1 MESLHTGTA
10 NPIDN
15 LSEAQVSVTEDMDES
30 QTRAGQKHDQHQALS
45 DVKNEGQFRA
55 VQKHDQQQALPD
67 NMNEGQTRGG
77 QKHDKQQAPPADMYE
92 GQTRTVQKHDQRQA
106 PPDVMDKDQ
115 TRAGQ
120 KHDKQQAL
128 PYDMNEG
135 QTRGGQ
141 RHDKHPA
148 QTGEIHRSVPS
159 QSPEIQPT
167 PQLHEAANP
176 TPNPNLH
183 PEKSKE
189 PGPDAEEERQ
199 EILRRY
205 RRLLRAMRPFL
216 KKGDKTQVRAA
227 FVMALEAHANT
238 RRKSGEPYIY
248 HPLEVARIAVEE
260 IGLGTTSAICALLHD
275 VVEDTETRLHDIE
288 REFGNVVARII
299 DGLTKISGLYNRHA
313 NPSEQAENYRKM
325 LLTLADDVRVIL
337 IKLADRLHNMRTL
350 ESMSKEKQLK
360 IASETTFLFAPLAH
374 RLGLYA
380 IKSELED
387 LSLKYTHPDIYR
399 DIARKLKETKAR
411 RDRFIRDFIEPVR
424 EAMAGTGLQFDI
436 KGRPKSI
443 VSIWNKMQKQGI
455 TFDQVYDLFAIR
467 IIVDSRPE
475 FEKADCW
482 RAYSV
487 VTDLYQPNPN
497 RLRDWISTPKAN
509 GYESLHTTVMG
520 AGGRWVEVQIRTR
533 RMNEIAE
540 KGLAAH
546 WKYKD
551 GNSDSAFDDWLRR
564 IRDVL
569 ENPEPNAL
577 EFIDE
582 FKLQLYA
589 KDVFAFTPKGDLI
602 KLPGGATALDFA
614 FEIHTDIGMKCIGA
628 KANHKIVPLSYT
640 LQNGD
645 QVEIL
650 TSGIQKPRAD
660 WLGFVTTAKARN
672 KIRHALR
679 EHQRGLASEGKA
691 LLERK
696 LRQWKSAGGDEL
708 HQKIASHFKTSSLP
722 DFYQLIATERIPL
735 NEVHNFLSSEPT
747 PSTKTKV
754 PRLNEDNFEKMV
766 RTSNTTTDDML
777 VIDGNIQKIDYQLAK
792 CCHPIAGDEIFGFVT
807 IGEGIKIHRVNCPN
821 AINLH
826 SKYSYRVV
834 KAKWTMASEVSF
846 LAGIKITGI
855 DDVGIIKS
863 ISDVISGDLKVNMR
877 SISVV
882 SNDGIFEG
890 SIMVYVNDTRQL
902 DVLIRKMKGVK
913 GIQTIERIA
922 ATVEN

>member
-1 MESLHTGTA
+1 VETPNESLV
-10 NPIDN
+10 D
-15 LSEAQVSVTEDMDES
+15 
-30 QTRAGQKHDQHQALS
+30 
-45 DVKNEGQFRA
+45 
-55 VQKHDQQQALPD
+55 
-67 NMNEGQTRGG
+67 
-77 QKHDKQQAPPADMYE
+77 
-92 GQTRTVQKHDQRQA
+92 
-106 PPDVMDKDQ
+106 
-115 TRAGQ
+115 
-120 KHDKQQAL
+120 
-128 PYDMNEG
+128 
-135 QTRGGQ
+135 
-141 RHDKHPA
+141 HPA
-148 QTGEIHRSVPS
+148 H
-159 QSPEIQPT
+159 PT
-167 PQLHEAANP
+167 AEAE
-176 TPNPNLH
+176 T
-183 PEKSKE
+183 
-189 PGPDAEEERQ
+189 ERQ

-205 RRLLRAMRPFL
+205 RGLLRVMRPFL
-216 KKGDKTQVRAA
+216 KKGDKKLLRSA
-227 FVMALEAHANT
+227 FERALEAHAHT

-248 HPLEVARIAVEE
+248 HPLEVARIVVED

-275 VVEDTETRLHDIE
+275 VVEDTDTGLGDIE
-288 REFGNVVARII
+288 SEFGNVVARII
-299 DGLTKISGLYNRHA
+299 DGLTKISGLYNRHT

-360 IASETTFLFAPLAH
+360 IASETSFLFAPLAH

-387 LSLKYTHPDIYR
+387 LSFKYTHTEIYR
-399 DIARKLKETKAR
+399 DIARKLQETKAR
-411 RDRFIRDFIEPVR
+411 RDRFIREFIEPVR
-424 EAMAGTGLQFDI
+424 LALNETGLQFEI

-467 IIVDSRPE
+467 IIVDSRLDL
-475 FEKADCW
+475 EKSDCW

-520 AGGRWVEVQIRTR
+520 PGGRWVEVQIRSR

-551 GNSDSAFDDWLRR
+551 GQSDNGFDEWLRR

-628 KANHKIVPLSYT
+628 KANHKIVPLSYA

-672 KIRHALR
+672 KIRYALR
-679 EHQRGLASEGKA
+679 EHKRELSQEGKEQ
-691 LLERK
+691 LERK
-696 LRQWKSAGGDEL
+696 LRQWKINVTDEL
-708 HQKIASHFKTSSLP
+708 NQKLYSHFKTSSLL
-722 DFYQLIATERIPL
+722 DFYQLIATERITI
-735 NEVHNFLSSEPT
+735 NEIQAFLVGEKSQSKKP
-747 PSTKTKV
+747 KA
-754 PRLNEDNFEKMV
+754 PRINEDNFEKMV
-766 RTSNTTTDDML
+766 RSSNQTTDDML
-777 VIDGNIQKIDYQLAK
+777 VIDGGIQKIDYQLAQ
-792 CCHPIAGDEIFGFVT
+792 CCNPIPGDDIFGFVT

-821 AINLH
+821 AVNLL

-834 KAKWTMASEVSF
+834 KAKWTLASEVSF
-846 LAGIKITGI
+846 LAGIRITGI
-855 DDVGIIKS
+855 DDLGIIRN

-890 SIMVYVNDTRQL
+890 TIMVYVNDTRQL
-902 DVLIRKMKGVK
+902 DTLIKKLKAAK
-913 GIQTIERIA
+913 GIQTIERIEA
-922 ATVEN
+922 SEEE

>member
-1 MESLHTGTA
+1 VEISSESIVERVDP
-10 NPIDN
+10 PIN
-15 LSEAQVSVTEDMDES
+15 
-30 QTRAGQKHDQHQALS
+30 
-45 DVKNEGQFRA
+45 
-55 VQKHDQQQALPD
+55 
-67 NMNEGQTRGG
+67 
-77 QKHDKQQAPPADMYE
+77 
-92 GQTRTVQKHDQRQA
+92 
-106 PPDVMDKDQ
+106 
-115 TRAGQ
+115 
-120 KHDKQQAL
+120 
-128 PYDMNEG
+128 
-135 QTRGGQ
+135 
-141 RHDKHPA
+141 
-148 QTGEIHRSVPS
+148 
-159 QSPEIQPT
+159 
-167 PQLHEAANP
+167 
-176 TPNPNLH
+176 
-183 PEKSKE
+183 
-189 PGPDAEEERQ
+189 DAEIERQ

-216 KKGDKTQVRAA
+216 KKGDKKLIRAA
-227 FVMALEAHANT
+227 FEMALEAHAQT

-275 VVEDTETRLHDIE
+275 VVEDTDTGLNDIE
-288 REFGNVVARII
+288 SEFGNVVARII
-299 DGLTKISGLYNRHA
+299 DGLTKISGLYNRHT

-387 LSLKYTHPDIYR
+387 LSLKYTHTEIYR
-399 DIARKLKETKAR
+399 DIARKLHETKAR
-411 RDRFIRDFIEPVR
+411 RDRFIREFIEPVR
-424 EAMAGTGLQFDI
+424 VAMNGTGLQFEI

-455 TFDQVYDLFAIR
+455 TFEQVYDLFAIR
-467 IIVDSRPE
+467 IIMDSRPE

-520 AGGRWVEVQIRTR
+520 PGGRWVEVQIRTR

-551 GNSDSAFDDWLRR
+551 GQGDNAFDDWLRR

-628 KANHKIVPLSYT
+628 KANHKIVPLSYP

-672 KIRHALR
+672 KIRYALR
-679 EHQRGLASEGKA
+679 EHKRELAQEGKEQ
-691 LLERK
+691 LERK
-696 LRQWKSAGGDEL
+696 LRQWKLNINDEL
-708 HQKIASHFKTSSLP
+708 LQKLASNFKTSSLL
-722 DFYQLIATERIPL
+722 DFYQLIATQRISINDIQTYLAGEKSQPK
-735 NEVHNFLSSEPT
+735 
-747 PSTKTKV
+747 KTRT

-766 RTSNTTTDDML
+766 HTGNTSTDDML
-777 VIDGNIQKIDYQLAK
+777 VIDGGIQKIDYQLAQ
-792 CCHPIAGDEIFGFVT
+792 CCHPIPGDEIFGFVT

-821 AINLH
+821 AVNLM

-834 KAKWTMASEVSF
+834 KAKWTLASEVSF

-855 DDVGIIKS
+855 DDMGIIRNL
-863 ISDVISGDLKVNMR
+863 SDVISGDLKVNMR

-890 SIMVYVNDTRQL
+890 TIMVYVNDTRQL
-902 DVLIRKMKGVK
+902 DTLIKKLKSVK
-913 GIQTIERIA
+913 GIQTIDRIESSG
-922 ATVEN
+922 VD

>member
-1 MESLHTGTA
+1 MEIPNESLVERPA
-10 NPIDN
+10 DQI
-15 LSEAQVSVTEDMDES
+15 SEAET
-30 QTRAGQKHDQHQALS
+30 
-45 DVKNEGQFRA
+45 
-55 VQKHDQQQALPD
+55 
-67 NMNEGQTRGG
+67 
-77 QKHDKQQAPPADMYE
+77 
-92 GQTRTVQKHDQRQA
+92 
-106 PPDVMDKDQ
+106 
-115 TRAGQ
+115 
-120 KHDKQQAL
+120 
-128 PYDMNEG
+128 
-135 QTRGGQ
+135 
-141 RHDKHPA
+141 
-148 QTGEIHRSVPS
+148 
-159 QSPEIQPT
+159 
-167 PQLHEAANP
+167 
-176 TPNPNLH
+176 
-183 PEKSKE
+183 
-189 PGPDAEEERQ
+189 ERQ

-216 KKGDKTQVRAA
+216 KKGDKKQVRSA
-227 FVMALEAHANT
+227 FEMALEAHANT

-248 HPLEVARIAVEE
+248 HPLEVARITIEE

-275 VVEDTETRLHDIE
+275 VVEDTDTRLNDIE

-299 DGLTKISGLYNRHA
+299 DGLTKISGLYNRHT

-337 IKLADRLHNMRTL
+337 IKMADRLHNMRTL

-387 LSLKYTHPDIYR
+387 LSLKYTHTEIYR
-399 DIARKLKETKAR
+399 DIARKLQETKAR
-411 RDRFIRDFIEPVR
+411 RDRFIREFIEPVR
-424 EAMAGTGLQFDI
+424 VAMNSTGLQFDI
-436 KGRPKSI
+436 RGRPKSI

-455 TFDQVYDLFAIR
+455 TFEQVYDLFAIR
-467 IIVDSRPE
+467 IILDSRPE

-487 VTDLYQPNPN
+487 VTDLYHPNPN

-520 AGGRWVEVQIRTR
+520 PGGRWVEVQIRTR

-551 GNSDSAFDDWLRR
+551 GQSDSAFDEWLRR

-569 ENPEPNAL
+569 DNPEPNAL

-628 KANHKIVPLSYT
+628 KANHKIVPLSYP
-640 LQNGD
+640 LKNGD

-679 EHQRGLASEGKA
+679 EHKRELAAEGKTQ
-691 LLERK
+691 LERK
-696 LRQWKSAGGDEL
+696 MRQWKMAGGEEL
-708 HQKIASHFKTSSLP
+708 HQKLATHFKASSLL
-722 DFYQLIATERIPL
+722 DFYQLIAIDRITF
-735 NEVHNFLSSEPT
+735 NEIQTFVSRENQQE
-747 PSTKTKV
+747 TKAKA
-754 PRLNEDNFEKMV
+754 PRLDGSNFEKMV
-766 RTSNTTTDDML
+766 RSSNLSTDDML
-777 VIDGNIQKIDYQLAK
+777 MIDGNIQKIDYQLAN
-792 CCHPIAGDEIFGFVT
+792 CCHPIPGDEIFGFVT
-807 IGEGIKIHRVNCPN
+807 VSEGIKIHRVNCPN
-821 AINLH
+821 AVNLL

-834 KAKWTMASEVSF
+834 KAKWTLASEVSF

-855 DDVGIIKS
+855 DDVGIIKN

-890 SIMVYVNDTRQL
+890 TIMVYVNDTRQL
-902 DVLIRKMKGVK
+902 DMLIKKLKAVK
-913 GIQTIERIA
+913 GIQTIERIE
-922 ATVEN
+922 ATSED